1 MGCRASRDCSTDV
14 DRGAQTCGPA
24 VGTWPAANC
33 NPAKVLFG
41 SEVTEGTDLDTG
53 VFRKES
59 GLSPGAKAAACGTGA
74 VVDARSSAAPA
85 RQQAWSPVTKIVAP
99 DVVGVGVGVC
109 GGLRWEGGNTAGGSR
124 GSGGRAPAVLS
135 CHSPLPGSC
144 SQGLRFRTLRVVVA
158 ASHQYDSSSSTS
170 GSGTVYSA
178 PQSKRRTGRLYL

>member
-85 RQQAWSPVTKIVAP
+85 RQQAWSPVTEIVAP
-99 DVVGVGVGVC
+99 DVVGVGVGGVWRPEM
-109 GGLRWEGGNTAGGSR
+109 GRWEYCRRIT
-124 GSGGRAPAVLS
+124 
-135 CHSPLPGSC
+135 
-144 SQGLRFRTLRVVVA
+144 RFRRQGT
-158 ASHQYDSSSSTS
+158 
-170 GSGTVYSA
+170 GSA
-178 PQSKRRTGRLYL
+178 